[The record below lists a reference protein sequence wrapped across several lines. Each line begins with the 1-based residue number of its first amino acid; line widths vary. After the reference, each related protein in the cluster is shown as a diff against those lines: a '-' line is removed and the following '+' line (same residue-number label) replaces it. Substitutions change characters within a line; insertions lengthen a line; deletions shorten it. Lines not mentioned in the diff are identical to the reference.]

1 MNVRNPAAGGDLLS
15 CDEVLSVFVA
25 WVRYDAVT
33 ARFARPWC
41 WRDHYCAPLHATGAE
56 PAEPA
61 WDASPTVEAWTAEAT
76 DSSAAARATR
86 RVHQHLPAFVRAAH
100 AAVHAADFAALSE
113 ADQVERLVAASGAAV
128 VRASCW
134 RPRQCLGA
142 LPARWRRLTTLQRA
156 VQAVQLMRC

>member
-1 MNVRNPAAGGDLLS
+1 MTAAGHAGTAVHVHVNVRDERAAGTPLTAREILRVV
-15 CDEVLSVFVA
+15 CW
-25 WVRYDAVT
+25 WVRFDAVT

-86 RVHQHLPAFVRAAH
+86 RIHQHLPAFVRAAH

-113 ADQVERLVAASGAAV
+113 ADQV
-128 VRASCW
+128 
-134 RPRQCLGA
+134 
-142 LPARWRRLTTLQRA
+142 
-156 VQAVQLMRC
+156 